1 MTDAKIIKSLECCS
15 QDTHD
20 CDNCPLDIAE
30 ESLCF
35 NEIKGYA
42 LDLIKRQK
50 AEIERLKEPKM
61 LIANIE
67 VSEDVIEKLINQ
79 KVISITNDKAD
90 VSFLCDK
97 QIRAEAIKEFA
108 DIFVE
113 KIIILFNMNYSQAET
128 AREYKKII
136 VNEMAGDTE

>member
-42 LDLIKRQK
+42 LALINRQK
-50 AEIERLKEPKM
+50 AEVERLQKE
-61 LIANIE
+61 N
-67 VSEDVIEKLINQ
+67 NQ
-79 KVISITNDKAD
+79 
-90 VSFLCDK
+90 
-97 QIRAEAIKEFA
+97 FA
-108 DIFVE
+108 DIGKMYSEIKVE
-113 KIIILFNMNYSQAET
+113 TIKKFKHNVRTLFRLNFLRKKRYDKIFDEAE
-128 AREYKKII
+128 AMMLK
-136 VNEMAGDTE
+136 EMAGETECTNPRL

>member
-1 MTDAKIIKSLECCS
+1 MNDTDIIKILECCS
-15 QDTHD
+15 KPLGEG
-20 CDNCPLDIAE
+20 CDECPLCLPGCGDVDVDR
-30 ESLCF
+30 L
-35 NEIKGYA
+35 A

-90 VSFLCDK
+90 VSFLYDK

-136 VNEMAGDTE
+136 VKEMAGDTE